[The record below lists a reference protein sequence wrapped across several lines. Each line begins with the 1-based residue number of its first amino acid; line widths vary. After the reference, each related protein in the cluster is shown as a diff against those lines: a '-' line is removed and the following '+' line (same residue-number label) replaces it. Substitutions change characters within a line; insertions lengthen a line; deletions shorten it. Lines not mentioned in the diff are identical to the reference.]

1 MGQCIG
7 KEGTSRRGNYQ
18 KFEFT
23 PKSSWRHKDSRMLSE
38 LEQSDRDDTAGDAP
52 TTLVNENA
60 SDLENDEEINTAG
73 RMAQSSGRLVFSED
87 NRDNTTTQR
96 SKQLAAPGHAV
107 SNGFSGVPQDEVLYT
122 APSSNGDDHG
132 DDDIGGPRRRTS
144 NNANSTH
151 SAAVS

>member
-7 KEGTSRRGNYQ
+7 KEGTSRRGNYR

-38 LEQSDRDDTAGDAP
+38 LVQSDHDDSAGDAP

-60 SDLENDEEINTAG
+60 SDPGSDDEINTAG
-73 RMAQSSGRLVFSED
+73 GVAQSSSRLVFAED
-87 NRDNTTTQR
+87 NPASR
-96 SKQLAAPGHAV
+96 SKQHAAPGHSV
-107 SNGFSGVPQDEVLYT
+107 GNGYSGVPQDEVLYT
-122 APSSNGDDHG
+122 APSNGDDD
-132 DDDIGGPRRRTS
+132 DDDIGGPRRRAS
-144 NNANSTH
+144 NNSKSAHS